1 MADDPRRSM
10 ADAVAEPLI
19 SAYRAGGFGLA
30 FLVLGALLLSS
41 SGLFSGV
48 GRYSSMTIGLVLIGI
63 PCAFF
68 YVKEMRPIAQG
79 SREVRKRREIIEA
92 AQDTA
97 IAMTNITMQMRA
109 LAFKNAEE
117 VAKAITLMRPIIQ
130 AAGFA
135 RVADNRVL
143 VSTDNM
149 AHAIVAVTGGT
160 AKVLEDV
167 QAALVAS
174 DPRVLRGYLKQ
185 LKAINGQLED
195 VLAGRYDN
203 VPGIGIASK
212 IIR

>member
-1 MADDPRRSM
+1 MILSEAWPTPSLNHSYQLTERG
-10 ADAVAEPLI
+10 L
-19 SAYRAGGFGLA
+19 RAGIPRSRRIA
-30 FLVLGALLLSS
+30 ALVIRALLWRWQVL
-41 SGLFSGV
+41 V
-48 GRYSSMTIGLVLIGI
+48 NDEGLVLIGI

-117 VAKAITLMRPIIQ
+117 VAKAITLMRPMIQ

-135 RVADNRVL
+135 RVANNRVL
-143 VSTDNM
+143 VNTDNM

-167 QAALVAS
+167 QAALIAS

-185 LKAINGQLED
+185 LKAINSQLED
-195 VLAGRYDN
+195 VLAGKYDN
-203 VPGIGIASK
+203 VPGIGTASK